1 MKDQKILSNEEI
13 ASFCNQFAM
22 LFQAGIPPVESIGI
36 MLSDAKSPGSREIL
50 SQILEICRQGEPFY
64 KALESTGVF
73 PDYAINTLSLG
84 EESGNLD
91 VCMLSLAAYYEKE
104 QSISDSI
111 RSAVSYPCV
120 MIAMMVLVIF
130 VLISRVMPI
139 FNQVFIELG
148 SEMTGFSA
156 SLLRLG
162 SNLNR
167 YSLVFLVMLVVLVLL
182 YLFASRTAS
191 GRRLWS
197 KFLGA
202 FPLTRQFYESV
213 ACQRFASGM
222 ALTMNS
228 GMDIF
233 SGLDMVYPLVG
244 SKEMQ
249 AKIASCRESLQN
261 GSNFAEALASSR
273 IFNNLYSQMVGVGF
287 KSGNID
293 TVLSKIADNYEKE
306 TDRRIQA
313 IISVLEPTLVII
325 LSVIVG
331 LILLSVILP
340 LMGIMTGIG

>member
-1 MKDQKILSNEEI
+1 MKDKKVLSNEEI

-36 MLSDAKSPGSREIL
+36 MLSDAKSSGGREIL
-50 SQILEICRQGEPFY
+50 TQILDVCQQGEPFY

-73 PDYAINTLSLG
+73 PDYAISMLSLG
-84 EESGNLD
+84 EESGNLE

-111 RSAVSYPCV
+111 RSAISYPCI

-130 VLISRVMPI
+130 VLISKVMPI

-162 SNLNR
+162 NSLNR
-167 YSLVFLVMLVVLVLL
+167 YSIVFLVLLVVLALL
-182 YLFASRTAS
+182 YLLASRTAP
-191 GRRLWS
+191 GRRLWN
-197 KFLGA
+197 KFLSV
-202 FPLTRQFYESV
+202 FPLTKRFYESV
-213 ACQRFASGM
+213 ACERFASGM
-222 ALTMNS
+222 ALTMSS

-244 SKEMQ
+244 SREMQ
-249 AKIASCRESLQN
+249 AKITSCREALQE

-273 IFNNLYSQMVGVGF
+273 IFSNLHSQMIGVGF

-306 TDRRIQA
+306 TDRRIQS
-313 IISVLEPTLVII
+313 IISILEPTLVII

-340 LMGIMTGIG
+340 LMGIMTSIG